1 MSYYRSNLRIAS
13 QCPFIKVY
21 ISQLCLAWFFKGV
34 TKFSDEVVAFKIGLT
49 VSVIFKR
56 WIFYWKY
63 INIEKAIF
71 ICLILGMAHEPF
83 FVCLSEESKFKL
95 SYEIKKFLWEMKL
108 GPAPLLN
115 IHDNSK
121 NGYFHQSELSIF
133 WSAYLN

>member
-1 MSYYRSNLRIAS
+1 MSYNRSNLRIAS

-56 WIFYWKY
+56 WIFLLKIHKYWKGY
-63 INIEKAIF
+63 FHLPHSRNGSLTIF
-71 ICLILGMAHEPF
+71 CL
-83 FVCLSEESKFKL
+83 FVWGVK
-95 SYEIKKFLWEMKL
+95 IQTFLWNKKVLREMKL

-121 NGYFHQSELSIF
+121 NGYFHHSELSIF